1 MNNIRPA
8 APRSH
13 VQRGGAAAW
22 PWRVDE
28 SGVDCKDLPIKDVVV
43 GVSWT
48 GLGESESSSFAC
60 GESSPAAASS
70 APSPDAPLLET
81 DDSVGDSTCGTPWTR
96 RGLCRGNAHVVW
108 TSLLVQLLV
117 GEAADGL

>member
-1 MNNIRPA
+1 MKRRSLHLRVGPQSDEQVNNIRPA

-48 GLGESESSSFAC
+48 GLGE
-60 GESSPAAASS
+60 GWVVGGLRLMRPRSPKKAA
-70 APSPDAPLLET
+70 
-81 DDSVGDSTCGTPWTR
+81 
-96 RGLCRGNAHVVW
+96 
-108 TSLLVQLLV
+108 
-117 GEAADGL
+117 